1 MSKRKSFL
9 IHIDSLDILDDLTD
23 EQAGQL
29 FKAIKSHQLGEQLE
43 LTPIVKIAFSP
54 FKNQFAR
61 DDDKYEKLC
70 EKNRLI
76 AEKRYSTKST
86 TGKTGNHS
94 KPTVTKSTDNKS
106 DSDSDSDS
114 KEPLVP
120 SVTKRS
126 KFKFTDEDLRFAG
139 EMFNRVLVV
148 TPSAKKPNLENWANT
163 IRLMRESDNRD
174 HSTMWAVF
182 DWANRDSFWCS
193 NILSPDKLRKQ
204 FDKLQV
210 KKNETNQPRNATT
223 GRKLSAVEENNARLL
238 AKYGNS
244 TAPSERTINP
254 TEHTGMDTHQVSG
267 GVQQQV
273 ATHGITIDMDSRNLN
288 DDDQGDSNFRF

>member
-1 MSKRKSFL
+1 MSMMLMVQAMKTKVGNPLRKLVL
-9 IHIDSLDILDDLTD
+9 IKLADNANDKGECWPSYQHIADQCEIGKSTVKKHIKQLEIMGLLRIENRKGPKGNSSNLYHLRVQGGSLDNT
-23 EQAGQL
+23 GC
-29 FKAIKSHQLGEQLE
+29 G
-43 LTPIVKIAFSP
+43 SP
-54 FKNQFAR
+54 
-61 DDDKYEKLC
+61 D
-70 EKNRLI
+70 
-76 AEKRYSTKST
+76 STRIS
-86 TGKTGNHS
+86 NS
-94 KPTVTKSTDNKS
+94 FEPVI
-106 DSDSDSDS
+106 
-114 KEPLVP
+114 EPLVP
-120 SVTKRS
+120 ASQKRS

-139 EMFNRVLVV
+139 EMFKRILVV

-174 HSTMWAVF
+174 HTTMWAVF

-238 AKYGNS
+238 AKYGNP

-254 TEHTGMDTHQVSG
+254 TEYPGMDSHEVPG
-267 GVQQQV
+267 GLQQQV
-273 ATHGITIDMDSRNLN
+273 APHGVTIDMDAGDFSY
-288 DDDQGDSNFRF
+288 DDKGDPQFRF